1 MSKGKKPIVDISYS
15 YNVLEES
22 LALLSN
28 RKDSFIG
35 IPCELDYQE
44 KRVPLTPAAV
54 SVLVNNGHKVW
65 IETSAGKE
73 AGYEDNDYSDVGAKV
88 CYSKK
93 EIFTADT
100 IIKTA
105 PISEGELDYL
115 KPKQVVLSPLH
126 LPKMSKAHLQK
137 CLDKKII
144 GVSLADIKDDNGNY
158 PIVQSMSQIAGVY
171 AIQQA
176 ASLLNTNSG
185 GKGVLLGGVTGVPP
199 TRVVI
204 LGAGLVAL
212 HAARAAIGLG
222 ASVQVFDTSVN
233 RLMRLQNDLSNNI
246 YTSILDNVFFR
257 NALEK
262 ADVLIGAVKP
272 KRGVVPMIV
281 TEDNVQQMKSGSV
294 IIDVNIDKGGC
305 IETSQMTSHEKPTFT
320 IYDVIHY
327 CVPNMASGV
336 PKTASQMISNI
347 IMPLVLDA
355 YNNEGGIEKM
365 IRHKKGIVH
374 AVYAFEGRLT
384 HKSLADRFDMK
395 YTHLDLILPSSS

>member
-22 LALLSN
+22 LEVLSS

-44 KRVPLTPAAV
+44 KRVPLTPSAV
-54 SVLVNNGHKVW
+54 AVLVNNGHKVW
-65 IETSAGKE
+65 IETKAGLG
-73 AGYEDNDYSDVGAKV
+73 ASYEDQDYSEVGAKI

-93 EIFTADT
+93 EIYEADT

-105 PISEGELDYL
+105 PISEEELAYL
-115 KPKQVVLSPLH
+115 KPKQLIISPLH
-126 LPKMSKAHLQK
+126 LPKMSKEHLQI

-144 GVSLADIKDDNGNY
+144 GISLADIKDESGNY
-158 PIVQSMSQIAGVY
+158 PVVQSMSQIAGVY
-171 AIQQA
+171 AIQTA
-176 ASLLNTNSG
+176 ATLLNTNNG
-185 GKGVLLGGVTGVPP
+185 GRGILLGGVTGVPP
-199 TRVVI
+199 TKVVI

-222 ASVQVFDTSVN
+222 ANVQVFDTSVS
-233 RLMRLQNDLSNNI
+233 RLMRLQNELHQNI
-246 YTSILDNVFFR
+246 YTSILDNVFFQ
-257 NALEK
+257 NALAK
-262 ADVLIGAVKP
+262 ADVLIGAVKSQ
-272 KRGVVPMIV
+272 RGVVPMIV
-281 TEDNVQQMKSGSV
+281 TEENVQQMKSGAV
-294 IIDVNIDKGGC
+294 VIDVNIDKGGC
-305 IETSQMTSHEKPTFT
+305 IETSRMTSHEEPTFNA
-320 IYDVIHY
+320 YDVVHY

-355 YNNEGGIEKM
+355 YNNEGGFPRM
-365 IRHKKGIVH
+365 ILNKRNIIH
-374 AVYAFEGRLT
+374 AVYAYEGKLT

-395 YTHLDLILPSSS
+395 YTHLDLILPSNF

>member
-1 MSKGKKPIVDISYS
+1 MSKSSKPIVDVSYS

-22 LALLSN
+22 LEILSS

-65 IETSAGKE
+65 IETKTGEGASYDDQEYSE
-73 AGYEDNDYSDVGAKV
+73 AGAKI

-93 EIFTADT
+93 EVFEADT

-105 PISEGELDYL
+105 PISEEELEYL

-126 LPKMSKAHLQK
+126 LPRMSKEHLEK
-137 CLDKKII
+137 CLEKQII
-144 GVSLADIKDDNGNY
+144 GVSLADIKDEDDNY

-171 AIQQA
+171 AIQTA
-176 ASLLNTNSG
+176 ANLLNINNG
-185 GKGVLLGGVTGVPP
+185 GRGILLGGVTGVPP

-212 HAARAAIGLG
+212 YAARAAMGLG
-222 ASVQVFDTSVN
+222 ARVQVFDTSVN
-233 RLMRLQNDLSNNI
+233 RLMRLQNALNNSI
-246 YTSILDNVFFR
+246 YTSILDNVFFQT
-257 NALEK
+257 ALQN

-272 KRGVVPMIV
+272 NRGVVPMIV
-281 TEDNVQQMKSGSV
+281 TEENVQQMKNGAV
-294 IIDVNIDKGGC
+294 LIDINIDKGGC
-305 IETSQMTSHEKPTFT
+305 IETSRMTTHEKPTFSEFGVT
-320 IYDVIHY
+320 HY

-336 PKTASQMISNI
+336 PKTASQMVSNI
-347 IMPLVLDA
+347 IMPLILDA
-355 YNNEGGIEKM
+355 YNNEGGFARM
-365 IRHKKGIVH
+365 IRNKKSIVH
-374 AVYAFEGRLT
+374 AVYAYEGKLT

-395 YTHLDLILPSSS
+395 YTHLDLILPNNS

>member
-1 MSKGKKPIVDISYS
+1 MSKGKKPIVDVSYS

-22 LALLSN
+22 LELLSN

-35 IPCELDYQE
+35 IPCEIDYQE

-65 IETSAGKE
+65 IETKTGLGASYEDTDYSE
-73 AGYEDNDYSDVGAKV
+73 AGAKI

-93 EIFTADT
+93 EIYEADT

-105 PISEGELDYL
+105 PISDEELEYL
-115 KPKQVVLSPLH
+115 KPKQKILSPLH
-126 LPKMSKAHLQK
+126 LPKMSREHLQT
-137 CLDKKII
+137 CLDKQII
-144 GVSLADIKDDNGNY
+144 GISLADIKDDNENY
-158 PIVQSMSQIAGVY
+158 PVVQSMSQIAGVY
-171 AIQQA
+171 AMQIA
-176 ASLLNTNSG
+176 ANLLNINNG
-185 GKGVLLGGVTGVPP
+185 GRGILLGGVTGVPP

-233 RLMRLQNDLSNNI
+233 RLMRLQNELHQNI
-246 YTSILDNVFFR
+246 YTSIMDNVFFQ
-257 NALEK
+257 NALSK

-281 TEDNVQQMKSGSV
+281 TEENVQQMKSGAV

-305 IETSQMTSHEKPTFT
+305 IETSQMTSHERPTYT
-320 IYDVIHY
+320 KYDVVHY

-355 YNNEGGIEKM
+355 FNNEGGFSRM
-365 IRHKKGIVH
+365 ILNKKNIIH
-374 AVYAFEGRLT
+374 AVYAYEGKLT

-395 YTHLDLILPSSS
+395 YTHLDLILPSNS

>member
-1 MSKGKKPIVDISYS
+1 MSTGNKPIIDVSYS

-22 LALLSN
+22 LEILSS

-54 SVLVNNGHKVW
+54 SVLVNKGHKVW
-65 IETSAGKE
+65 IESKTGHGAS
-73 AGYEDNDYSDVGAKV
+73 YEDNEYAEAGAKI

-93 EIFTADT
+93 EIYEADT

-105 PISEGELDYL
+105 PISQEELAYL
-115 KPKQVVLSPLH
+115 KPKQVILSPLH
-126 LPKMSKAHLQK
+126 LPRMSREHLQV
-137 CLDKKII
+137 CLDKQII
-144 GVSLADIKDDNGNY
+144 GVSLADIKDEDGNY
-158 PIVQSMSQIAGVY
+158 PVVQSMSQIAGMY
-171 AIQQA
+171 SIQTA
-176 ASLLNTNSG
+176 ANLLNINNG
-185 GKGVLLGGVTGVPP
+185 GRGILLGGVTGVPP

-212 HAARAAIGLG
+212 HAARAAMGLG
-222 ASVQVFDTSVN
+222 ARVQVFDSSVN
-233 RLMRLQNDLSNNI
+233 RLMRLQNALNNNI
-246 YTSILDNVFFR
+246 YTSILDNVFFQS
-257 NALEK
+257 ALQN

-281 TEDNVQQMKSGSV
+281 TSENIQQMKNGSV
-294 IIDVNIDKGGC
+294 VIDVNIDKGGC
-305 IETSQMTSHEKPTFT
+305 IETSQMTTHESPTFT
-320 IYDVIHY
+320 KFGVIHY

-355 YNNEGGIEKM
+355 YNNEGGFQRM
-365 IRHKKGIVH
+365 IRDKKSIVH
-374 AVYAFEGRLT
+374 AVYAFEGKLT

-395 YTHLDLILPSSS
+395 YTHMDLILPNNS

>member
-1 MSKGKKPIVDISYS
+1 MSKGKKPIVDVSYS

-22 LALLSN
+22 LEVLSS

-65 IETSAGKE
+65 IETKTGEGASYTDQEYAE
-73 AGYEDNDYSDVGAKV
+73 VGAKV
-88 CYSKK
+88 CYNKK
-93 EIFTADT
+93 EIYEADT

-105 PISEGELDYL
+105 PISDEELDYL
-115 KPKQVVLSPLH
+115 KPKQIILSPLH
-126 LPKMSKAHLQK
+126 LPKMSKEHLKK

-144 GVSLADIKDDNGNY
+144 GISLADIKDENENY
-158 PIVQSMSQIAGVY
+158 PVVQSMSQIAGVY
-171 AIQQA
+171 AIQTA
-176 ASLLNTNSG
+176 ANLLNINNG
-185 GKGVLLGGVTGVPP
+185 GRGILLGGVTGVPP

-233 RLMRLQNDLSNNI
+233 RLMRLQNELHQNI
-246 YTSILDNVFFR
+246 YTSIMDNVFFQ
-257 NALEK
+257 NALAK

-272 KRGVVPMIV
+272 KRGVIPMIV
-281 TEDNVQQMKSGSV
+281 TEENIQQMKSGAV
-294 IIDVNIDKGGC
+294 VIDVNIDKGGC
-305 IETSQMTSHEKPTFT
+305 IETSRMTSHEQPIYTL
-320 IYDVIHY
+320 YDVVHY

-347 IMPLVLDA
+347 IMPLVLDSF
-355 YNNEGGIEKM
+355 NNEGGFARM
-365 IRHKKGIVH
+365 ILNKKNIIH
-374 AVYAFEGRLT
+374 AVYAYEGKLT

-395 YTHLDLILPSSS
+395 YTHLDLILPSNF

>member
-1 MSKGKKPIVDISYS
+1 MSEGKKPIVDVSYS

-22 LALLSN
+22 LELLSN
-28 RKDSFIG
+28 RKDLFIG
-35 IPCELDYQE
+35 IPCELHYQE

-54 SVLVNNGHKVW
+54 SVLVNNGHKVY
-65 IETSAGKE
+65 IETKSGTGASYDDTDFSE
-73 AGYEDNDYSDVGAKV
+73 AGAKI

-93 EIFTADT
+93 EVFDADT

-105 PISEGELDYL
+105 PISDEELEYL
-115 KPKQVVLSPLH
+115 KPKQKVLSPLH
-126 LPKMSKAHLQK
+126 LPIMSKQHLQK
-137 CLDKKII
+137 CLDKQIVGI
-144 GVSLADIKDDNGNY
+144 SLADIKDENDNY

-171 AIQQA
+171 AIQA
-176 ASLLNTNSG
+176 AANLLNTNNG
-185 GKGVLLGGVTGVPP
+185 GRGILLGGVTGVPP

-222 ASVQVFDTSVN
+222 ANVQVFDTSVN
-233 RLMRLQNDLSNNI
+233 RLMRLQNDLHQNI
-246 YTSILDNVFFR
+246 YTSILNNVFFQ
-257 NALEK
+257 NALSK

-281 TEDNVQQMKSGSV
+281 TEENVQQMKNGSV

-305 IETSQMTSHEKPTFT
+305 IETSQMTSHQQPTFT
-320 IYDVIHY
+320 KYGVTHY

-336 PKTASQMISNI
+336 PRTASQMISNI

-355 YNNEGGIEKM
+355 FNNEGGFSRM
-365 IRHKKGIVH
+365 ILNKRNIIH
-374 AVYAFEGRLT
+374 AVYAYEGKLT

-395 YTHLDLILPSSS
+395 YTHLDLILPSNY

>member
-1 MSKGKKPIVDISYS
+1 MSEGKKPIVDVSYS

-22 LALLSN
+22 LELLSN
-28 RKDSFIG
+28 RKDLFIG
-35 IPCELDYQE
+35 IPCELHYQE

-54 SVLVNNGHKVW
+54 SVLVNNGHKVY
-65 IETSAGKE
+65 IETKSGTGASYDDTDFSE
-73 AGYEDNDYSDVGAKV
+73 AGAKI

-93 EIFTADT
+93 EVFEADT

-105 PISEGELDYL
+105 PISDEELEYL
-115 KPKQVVLSPLH
+115 KPKQKVLSPLH
-126 LPKMSKAHLQK
+126 LPIMSKQHLQK
-137 CLDKKII
+137 CLDKQIVGI
-144 GVSLADIKDDNGNY
+144 SLADIKDENDNY

-171 AIQQA
+171 AIQA
-176 ASLLNTNSG
+176 AANLLNTNNG
-185 GKGVLLGGVTGVPP
+185 GRGILLGGVTGVPP

-222 ASVQVFDTSVN
+222 ANVQVFDTSVN
-233 RLMRLQNDLSNNI
+233 RLMRLQNDLHQNI
-246 YTSILDNVFFR
+246 YTSILNNVFFQ
-257 NALEK
+257 NALSK

-281 TEDNVQQMKSGSV
+281 TEENVQQMKNGSV

-305 IETSQMTSHEKPTFT
+305 IETSQMTSHQQPTFT
-320 IYDVIHY
+320 KYGVTHY

-336 PKTASQMISNI
+336 PRTASQMISNI

-355 YNNEGGIEKM
+355 FNNEGGFSRM
-365 IRHKKGIVH
+365 ILNKRNIIH
-374 AVYAFEGRLT
+374 AVYAYEGKLT

-395 YTHLDLILPSSS
+395 YTHLDLILPSNY